1 MTVAAVILAATE
13 ESALADADGQPRV
26 RRLVDAAW
34 SGGAVPAVVVAPDP
48 SGKVAAALA
57 GAPAT
62 LAEPAPQE
70 RGPLGQIA
78 RGIDVA
84 VSQVRETDAAL
95 VWPAR
100 LCWVDPETVT
110 SLIEAHGVRDGVLL
124 RPTYE
129 GQAGWPIVLPS
140 SALAD
145 LRSLDPE
152 RMPDELVDDLL
163 AAGQVQEL
171 LELGDPGVVHDGSV
185 ARRDL
190 PPYLGPVEPAGGH
203 VHEWGAA
210 VADHSDET
218 PLEGPALAPYGQAV
232 AGDPDQPG

>member
-1 MTVAAVILAATE
+1 VTVAAVILAATE

-48 SGKVAAALA
+48 SGRVAAALA

-62 LAEPAPQE
+62 LAEPAPADG
-70 RGPLGQIA
+70 GPAAQIA

-84 VSQVRETDAAL
+84 ASQVRETDAAL

-110 SLIEAHGVRDGVLL
+110 SLIEAHGVRNGILL
-124 RPTYE
+124 RPAYD
-129 GQAGWPIVLPS
+129 GQAGWPVVLPA
-140 SALAD
+140 SALEE
-145 LRSLDPE
+145 LRSLGAE
-152 RMPDELVDDLL
+152 RTPDELVDDLL
-163 AAGQVQEL
+163 AAGLAHEL
-171 LELGDPGVVHDGSV
+171 LELGDPGVIHDGSIP
-185 ARRDL
+185 RREL
-190 PPYLGPVEPAGGH
+190 PPYRGPAEPAGGH

-210 VADHSDET
+210 AADHSDDA